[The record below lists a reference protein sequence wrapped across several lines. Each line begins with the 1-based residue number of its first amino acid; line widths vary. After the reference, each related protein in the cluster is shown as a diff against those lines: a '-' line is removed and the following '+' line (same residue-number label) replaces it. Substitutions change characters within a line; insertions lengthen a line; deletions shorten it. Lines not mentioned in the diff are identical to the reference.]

1 MRTVIPRTTPSRA
14 PASRSGARSRAA
26 SRSTSTD
33 PFLLLDQLGPVE
45 YEPNEAK
52 GAPWHP
58 HRGFE
63 TVTYVLDGEIAHHDS
78 NGGGGLIGEG
88 DTQWMTAGGGILH
101 DEVPTER
108 ALARGRAVAR
118 RAAVGEPPVVAEVHA
133 AALPGASPATT
144 SCCCRPTTAARWCG

>member
-1 MRTVIPRTTPSRA
+1 MIPPTTRSRA
-14 PASRSGARSRAA
+14 PASRCGARSRAA
-26 SRSTSTD
+26 SRCTSTD
-33 PFLLLDQLGPVE
+33 PFLLLDQLGPVV
-45 YEPNEAK
+45 YGPNEAK

-78 NGGGGLIGEG
+78 NGGGGVIGEG

-101 DEVPTER
+101 DEVPTR
-108 ALARGRAVAR
+108 ARASREGGPAHGVQLW
-118 RAAVGEPPVVAEVHA
+118 VNLPSSAEVHA

-144 SCCCRPTTAARWCG
+144 SCCCRPTTAARSCA